1 MVYLSVMKIRLS
13 ELRKLIREEVELRPA
28 LTPDEGFVAKTLP
41 AEPVGDVDV
50 VNYGNP
56 PLEFHKIA
64 KNTED
69 FIKNWFINHGL
80 VDEIC
85 RSAPANDSETTREDL
100 NILLELVNSAT
111 SEDITFARYVDDLS
125 NLAQTFIDL
134 LSEKG
139 HEEDMG
145 RFFEIETQNEGL
157 LYHLKDI
164 INRPR
169 PYQLAKSYG
178 LALYPLMRTDA
189 MSASY
194 PGGHAMAG
202 FMMSEYYARKYPDAA
217 IELYALGDKIARS
230 RELVG
235 IHYPSDTAI
244 SKEIVKIIIDNGLIR
259 E

>member
-1 MVYLSVMKIRLS
+1 MKMLLS
-13 ELRKLIREEVELRPA
+13 ELRGLIREEVELQKVVSS
-28 LTPDEGFVAKTLP
+28 DEDFVVKTLQTTF
-41 AEPVGDVDV
+41 DVDS

-64 KNTED
+64 KNPED
-69 FIKNWFINHGL
+69 FIKNWFIDCGL

-85 RSAPANDSETTREDL
+85 RSAPVNDSETTREDL
-100 NILLELVNSAT
+100 KALLELVNSAT
-111 SEDITFARYVDDLS
+111 AEDISFARYVDDLS

-145 RFFEIETQNEGL
+145 RFFEIEFQSEGL

-178 LALYPLMRTDA
+178 LVLYPLIRTDA

-194 PGGHAMAG
+194 PSGHAMTG
-202 FMMSEYYARKYPDAA
+202 FMMSEYYARKYPDVA
-217 IELYALGDKIARS
+217 IELYALGNKIARS

-244 SKEIVKIIIDNGLIR
+244 SKEIVKIIIDNSLIR